1 MNVPK
6 QDLIVRCLKCGQKN
20 RISREHLG
28 DRPFCG
34 RCGASLDEIYIQCL
48 RCGRI
53 NRIPEGQVHDL
64 PRCGKCGAPLYTD
77 YVLDLSEEN
86 FEREVLERDETILV
100 CCWTPDS
107 DLCRRA
113 MPALTKLAPK
123 YLGNLKLYRLNVIE
137 NYELAARYSVEET
150 PAYLL
155 FKKGILIETIVGIA
169 SLADLEKN
177 LRAISRR

>member
-1 MNVPK
+1 MNVPN
-6 QDLIVRCLKCGQKN
+6 QELIVRCLKCGQKN
-20 RISREHLG
+20 RISRDHLG

-53 NRIPEGQVHDL
+53 NRIPEGRVHDL

-86 FEREVLERDETILV
+86 FEREVIERDETILV
-100 CCWTPDS
+100 CCWDPDR
-107 DLCRRA
+107 DLCRRV

-123 YLGNLKLYRLNVIE
+123 YLGNLKLYRLNIHE
-137 NYELAARYSVEET
+137 NPELAARYSVETT

-155 FKKGILIETIVGIA
+155 FKKGTLTETILGIA
-169 SLADLEKN
+169 SLADLEKK
-177 LRAISRR
+177 LIAISRR